1 MEEDVYEDEVCDVF
15 TNIQETNRG
24 YTLRMD
30 VPSVLFSVIVG
41 KKGETKKKI
50 EEETSTQIL
59 IPKQGQQEQ
68 EIGE

>member
-1 MEEDVYEDEVCDVF
+1 MYEDEVCDVF